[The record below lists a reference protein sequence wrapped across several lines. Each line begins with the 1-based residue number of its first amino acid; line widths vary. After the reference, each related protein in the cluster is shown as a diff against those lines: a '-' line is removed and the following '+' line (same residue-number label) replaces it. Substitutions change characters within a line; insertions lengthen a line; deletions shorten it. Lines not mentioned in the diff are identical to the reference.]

1 MNRDKT
7 WHKGIRAAIRWYQE
21 HPQELQAQLDD
32 LKLEQEVEAQAAAKP
47 AKGPVALETV
57 TTPGTAE
64 ARTRVGQHPG
74 PAEAGAAPCH
84 L

>member
-1 MNRDKT
+1 MNCANS

-32 LKLEQEVEAQAAAKP
+32 LKLEQELAAQAAAKP
-47 AKGPVALETV
+47 AKAPAALETV

-64 ARTRVGQHPG
+64 ARTHVGRYPG
-74 PAEAGAAPCH
+74 PAGAGAAPCH